1 MNHSFSRAAEF
12 FGRTGVRRGG
22 VTYFAARRVR
32 SHCQKTFMN
41 PQYIIILAIA
51 FVVVWIFAAIAIW
64 LSRYTKVGPNQVLI
78 VSGRKV
84 QLPDGRFIGFRI
96 VKGGGTFVYPVIER
110 VDVLSLEVMNIDM
123 PRSRAQ
129 TPGGRAVEM
138 DCIAQVKIDS
148 ADDSI
153 VAAAEQFLNK
163 SPADIQKIVRPVLD
177 KHLSGVMGS
186 SSIEEATQNPAACA
200 ARVETGAPADLV
212 KMGLRL
218 ISFTIRNAHAI

>member
-1 MNHSFSRAAEF
+1 MPKRTRRNAELLLSGSRVNHSFSRAAEF

-41 PQYIIILAIA
+41 PQYLTILAIA

-96 VKGGGTFVYPVIER
+96 VKGGGTFVRSEER
-110 VDVLSLEVMNIDM
+110 RVGKEC
-123 PRSRAQ
+123 RSRW
-129 TPGGRAVEM
+129 
-138 DCIAQVKIDS
+138 
-148 ADDSI
+148 
-153 VAAAEQFLNK
+153 
-163 SPADIQKIVRPVLD
+163 SPY
-177 KHLSGVMGS
+177 H
-186 SSIEEATQNPAACA
+186 
-200 ARVETGAPADLV
+200 
-212 KMGLRL
+212 
-218 ISFTIRNAHAI
+218 